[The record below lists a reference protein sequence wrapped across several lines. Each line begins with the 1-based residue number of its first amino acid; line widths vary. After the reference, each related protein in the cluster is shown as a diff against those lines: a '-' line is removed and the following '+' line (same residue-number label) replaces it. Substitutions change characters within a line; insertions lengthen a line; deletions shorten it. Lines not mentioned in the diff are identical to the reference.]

1 MPRRRSG
8 ILGHGDRLAD
18 ASLWTA
24 DESLGTRLRASH
36 RGYSRRRRAVRVRKD
51 RAGSLVARGTRG
63 VFRVGFLIASVVV
76 AIGALP
82 WFEMVIEDAGRRLRS
97 VAVSGFF
104 HASDATTPPPSG
116 TATGPEE
123 RP

>member
-1 MPRRRSG
+1 
-8 ILGHGDRLAD
+8 
-18 ASLWTA
+18 
-24 DESLGTRLRASH
+24 
-36 RGYSRRRRAVRVRKD
+36 
-51 RAGSLVARGTRG
+51 
-63 VFRVGFLIASVVV
+63 VVV